1 MQKHAMQL
9 SALILGFLL
18 PNVVFAGPNLP
29 AVLGLT
35 LNILQSLVVI
45 VIGAALL
52 VFLWG
57 IVRFVISK
65 DDAGKE
71 DGRTY
76 MLWGIIALFVM
87 VSVWGLVFVLRG
99 TLGLRGVDRPP
110 AAPNVRY
117 SSSVGGGVIQ
127 TTPVQAAV
135 GRIMGVIAAAIPVL
149 IALGVLFFI
158 WGVFNYLRSEN
169 VDKKAAAT
177 VYITWGVVLLFVLVS
192 VWGLVYMI
200 GQTVGINTA
209 RGTTIEKKAGRMPIF
224 NLIKR

>member
-1 MQKHAMQL
+1 MQHKHGIQL
-9 SALILGFLL
+9 GALILGFLL

-35 LNILQSLVVI
+35 LNILQSLVII

-57 IVRFVISK
+57 ILRFVISK

-87 VSVWGLVFVLRG
+87 VSVWGLVFVIRG
-99 TLGLRGVDRPP
+99 TLGLRGVDRTPT
-110 AAPNVRY
+110 APNVLYRQ
-117 SSSVGGGVIQ
+117 GGGVGVQ
-127 TTPVQAAV
+127 TSPLQAAI
-135 GRIMGVIAAAIPVL
+135 GRITGVVAAAIPVL
-149 IALGVLFFI
+149 IGLGVLFFV

-169 VDKKAAAT
+169 VDKKAAAVT
-177 VYITWGVVLLFVLVS
+177 YITWGVVLLFVLVS

-200 GQTVGINTA
+200 GQTVGVNTA
-209 RGTTIEKKAGRMPIF
+209 RGTTIDKRGGMPIF